1 VTAGRV
7 DAATVLQ
14 NKPIVAM
21 VNVTARFI
29 FPVYVKS
36 GARLKR
42 RFLRWRFGK
51 QNGHNAS
58 RVKDWE
64 LIAGNLTERGWS
76 WGCVSAPDS
85 H

>member
-1 VTAGRV
+1 VTAGRL

-29 FPVYVKS
+29 FPVYIKS

-42 RFLRWRFGK
+42 RFLHWRFGK
-51 QNGHNAS
+51 QNRHNAS
-58 RVKDWE
+58 RLKDWK

-76 WGCVSAPDS
+76 CGCV
-85 H
+85 

>member
-14 NKPIVAM
+14 NKPIAAM

-29 FPVYVKS
+29 FPVYIKS

-42 RFLRWRFGK
+42 RFLRGRFGK
-51 QNGHNAS
+51 QNRHNAS
-58 RVKDWE
+58 RVKDWK

-76 WGCVSAPDS
+76 WGCV
-85 H
+85 